1 MDTNRIHP
9 LQVAT
14 LLLFIIGGFF
24 FHAGSEPPCDSRTSS
39 THDQPGAVYTWNAE
53 ESRWEWVWPCESN
66 PNWADE
72 VGYDFLE
79 ATGIPKNTANTIG
92 FGFFI
97 LALYCGVRDEKWRQT
112 QKNEE
117 AEKLPESPTE
127 ETSPRS
133 AEQVQQLY
141 ENLGLETTKDTDET
155 PPEPEADKNWWED

>member
-1 MDTNRIHP
+1 MDNNRIHP
-9 LQVAT
+9 LQVVT
-14 LLLFIIGGFF
+14 LLLIMIAFF
-24 FHAGSEPPCDSRTSS
+24 LFNAGSDPLCTYDTQNLPWESDYREPD
-39 THDQPGAVYTWNAE
+39 
-53 ESRWEWVWPCESN
+53 CE
-66 PNWADE
+66 PDAWDE
-72 VGYDFLE
+72 LGYDFLD
-79 ATGIPKNTANTIG
+79 ATGILENTANTIG

-97 LALYCGVRDEKWRQT
+97 LALYCWVRDKKWRQT

-127 ETSPRS
+127 ETTPRS